1 MTTKSRIAIELSKIK
16 GYVNPKIKLEQYVTD
31 SEFAAE
37 ILWNAYLDGNIE
49 NKSIADLGSGTG
61 IFSLGCLIL
70 NAKKVYAVDNDMDAL
85 NLAKEN
91 IKDARCEFIHSDVN
105 EFNKKVGT
113 VIENPPYG
121 TRNKHIDREFL
132 IKAFEIAEKVYSM
145 HKLSTSKFVEKVAR
159 NNGFKVSKVFKVK
172 LPLKK
177 SYDFHRKNVEKIEVG
192 CWFFEKQ

>member
-1 MTTKSRIAIELSKIK
+1 MTKSRIAIELSKIR

-49 NKSIADLGSGTG
+49 NKSIADLGCGTG
-61 IFSLGCLIL
+61 IFSFGCLIL
-70 NAKKVYAVDNDMDAL
+70 NAKKVYAVDNDIDSL
-85 NLAKEN
+85 NIAKEN

-105 EFNKKVGT
+105 E
-113 VIENPPYG
+113 
-121 TRNKHIDREFL
+121 
-132 IKAFEIAEKVYSM
+132 
-145 HKLSTSKFVEKVAR
+145 
-159 NNGFKVSKVFKVK
+159 FKVSKVFKVK